1 MGVMVTTGATPEEGW
16 YPDPSGTG
24 RRWWDGTGWTHHYQ
38 PDGAVGGGDDYVA
51 SPETAGQV
59 VSTPSQGAGTIDPV
73 VVAAGGGSLILLLSL
88 FAPWVGTPTAAFNAF
103 ASGLPWPLTGGDF
116 EVANGI
122 AVPGTFTSGIAHG
135 WLFLLLALVAGGIA
149 YAHFTGAPW
158 AGNALLGVGA
168 FTILLALLDSFALGR
183 SKLDDLAVDIGP
195 SWGVLIAVLAGILI
209 AAAGA
214 LILARDMQPRS

>member
-38 PDGAVGGGDDYVA
+38 ADGDVA
-51 SPETAGQV
+51 PSDEYITTPEIAG
-59 VSTPSQGAGTIDPV
+59 PSQSAGAGTIDPV

-103 ASGLPWPLTGGDF
+103 AAGLPWPLTGGDF
-116 EVANGI
+116 EVANGV
-122 AVPGTFTSGIAHG
+122 AVPGSFTSGLAHG
-135 WLFLLLALVAGGIA
+135 WLFLLLALAAGGIA
-149 YAHFTGAPW
+149 YAHFTGVPW
-158 AGNALLGVGA
+158 AGNALLAIGG
-168 FTILLALLDSFALGR
+168 FTILLALFDSFALGR
-183 SKLDDLAVDIGP
+183 SKLSDLTVDIGP
-195 SWGVLIAVLAGILI
+195 SWGVLIAVLAGLLI

-214 LILARDMQPRS
+214 LILARDMQRR